1 MVRGL
6 LHAPAD
12 GFNREAQTFQ
22 LWSFVFH
29 NNHLP
34 PHMNLLAGRAKQ
46 RWIGASLARRPG
58 FVKLLVSFVRTS
70 RSDVAGGIRMGRSLL
85 NAHNRVDCRVD
96 LHNRWFFVG
105 HLQVHLLSVWIF
117 AVS

>member
-46 RWIGASLARRPG
+46 EWTGASLARRPG
-58 FVKLLVSFVRTS
+58 FVKLLVGFVRTS
-70 RSDVAGGIRMGRSLL
+70 RSDVAGGIRMG
-85 NAHNRVDCRVD
+85 
-96 LHNRWFFVG
+96 
-105 HLQVHLLSVWIF
+105 
-117 AVS
+117 